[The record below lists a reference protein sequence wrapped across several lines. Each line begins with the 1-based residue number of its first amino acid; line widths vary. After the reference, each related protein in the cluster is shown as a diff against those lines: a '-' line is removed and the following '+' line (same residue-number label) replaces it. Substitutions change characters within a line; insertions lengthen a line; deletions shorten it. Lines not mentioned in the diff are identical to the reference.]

1 MKVAAA
7 ISLPGRRTPNLWSLI
22 FQIVFWVLTEIYGVV
37 VLDIFWASFRRRER
51 KPHFS
56 KFLLRL
62 VFFGKNNL
70 KYFLL
75 YHFFTFPDSSF
86 WRNFEKSTKLW
97 NISQRKPLLR
107 SVSFV
112 DQTWAQKAPKFHW
125 VIQSSAFPSS
135 AMQRSVM
142 QGNSSNFCI
151 LKIFGN
157 KLLDKKIPSWAS

>member
-22 FQIVFWVLTEIYGVV
+22 FQIVFWVLTEIYRVV
-37 VLDIFWASFRRRER
+37 VSDIFLGEFSTKRKKTALFKISSPISFFWQKQFEI
-51 KPHFS
+51 
-56 KFLLRL
+56 
-62 VFFGKNNL
+62 FF
-70 KYFLL
+70 L

-97 NISQRKPLLR
+97 NLSQRKPLLL

-157 KLLDKKIPSWAS
+157 KLLDKKIPSWA